1 MKTAIALSLI
11 ATTAFLSAC
20 ATQDQ
25 QEAYELKQFSKF
37 QAQHNSCKRALLI
50 THDVNSQSEI
60 TTERRYAAFSE
71 INFDIVMPEEE
82 SGCSNP
88 QISRYMVGYKGAD
101 GTAKKLGP
109 FYVRDM
115 PLATAQNDSDIYCR
129 KTYAKTY
136 QPPVRPDQKDNMRRV
151 ATGYQCTPK
160 SQMKN
165 PYQGSKSAAR
175 FHL

>member
-11 ATTAFLSAC
+11 ATTASLSAC
-20 ATQDQ
+20 ASQDQ
-25 QEAYELKQFSKF
+25 QEAYALKQFSKF
-37 QAQHNSCKRALLI
+37 QTQHNSCKRAMLI
-50 THDVNSQSEI
+50 THDVNSENEI
-60 TTERRYAAFSE
+60 TTERRYAAFSK
-71 INFDIVMPEEE
+71 INFDIVMPEDK

-88 QISRYMVGYKGAD
+88 QISRYMVGFKGPD

-115 PLATAQNDSDIYCR
+115 PLAAAQNDSDIYCR
-129 KTYAKTY
+129 KTY
-136 QPPVRPDQKDNMRRV
+136 QPPIRPDKKDNKRQV

-165 PYQGSKSAAR
+165 PYQGSKQSAR
-175 FHL
+175 FYL